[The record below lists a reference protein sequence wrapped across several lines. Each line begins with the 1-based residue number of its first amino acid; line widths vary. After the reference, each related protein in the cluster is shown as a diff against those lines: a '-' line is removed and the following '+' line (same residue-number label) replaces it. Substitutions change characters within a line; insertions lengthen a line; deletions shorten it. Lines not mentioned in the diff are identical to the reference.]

1 MKLSGWGRYPHIQ
14 TEGQWFETP
23 AQVQNY
29 LKQPGDTIVH
39 ALGRSYGDSAL
50 NERVIFSRR
59 FDKILAFHPTE
70 GIVQCESGV
79 SLSELIDI
87 FKLDPYFSPD
97 QSLIFHSLSPVL
109 LSF

>member
-14 TEGQWFETP
+14 TEGRWFETP

-50 NERVIFSRR
+50 NARVIFSRR

-79 SLSELIDI
+79 SLSELIEI
-87 FKLDPYFSPD
+87 FLPKGWF
-97 QSLIFHSLSPVL
+97 LSITPGTRFITVGGYCQ
-109 LSF
+109 